1 MAERIKLEGTE
12 RTEFGKGAARR
23 IRMKQEILATVY
35 AGGKDPKFLQLP
47 MRETNNALRRKNA
60 LFELVFGKEDHLAVV
75 KDIQRNPVKQI
86 VEHIDFYEVVAG
98 EKITVEVPI
107 FIEGETKGNGVAF
120 IDVQQLPVNAD
131 VTNLPESFTLSVEG
145 LQEGDKIFAKD
156 IKLPEGVELAGVD
169 PDESIVSVQV
179 PEEEAAP
186 EPVAAVPAE
195 GEAPAADADAAP
207 AADGD
212 AAAEEK

>member
-1 MAERIKLEGTE
+1 
-12 RTEFGKGAARR
+12 
-23 IRMKQEILATVY
+23 
-35 AGGKDPKFLQLP
+35 
-47 MRETNNALRRKNA
+47 
-60 LFELVFGKEDHLAVV
+60 LVFGKEDHLAVV

-169 PDESIVSVQV
+169 PDESIVSVQI
-179 PEEEAAP
+179 PEEEVAP
-186 EPVAAVPAE
+186 EPVVAAPAE
-195 GEAPAADADAAP
+195 GEAPAADDAAAAP

>member
-1 MAERIKLEGTE
+1 MADRIKLEGTE

-23 IRMKQEILATVY
+23 IRVKQQVLATIY
-35 AGGKDPKFLQLP
+35 SGGKDPLFLQLP

-60 LFELVFGKEDHLAVV
+60 LFELTFGKEDRLAVV

-107 FIEGETKGNGVAF
+107 FVEGETKGNGVAF
-120 IDVQQLPVNAD
+120 VDIQQLAVRAD

-156 IKLPEGVELAGVD
+156 IKLPEGVELADVD
-169 PDESIVSVQV
+169 PEESVVSVQI
-179 PEEEAAP
+179 PQEEVAP
-186 EPVAAVPAE
+186 EPVAVTAPAE
-195 GEAPAADADAAP
+195 GDADAAP
-207 AADGD
+207 ADAD
-212 AAAEEK
+212 AAADASADEK